1 MTLTNWAMF
10 ILGFPALLVGADLL
24 VKGASAIASRLG
36 VSSVVIGLTI
46 VAFGT
51 SAPELLISVQSSLEG
66 QGGMAIGNVVGSNIA
81 NILLIVGIAPLVKTF
96 VTKNTIKQKDLL
108 FFVVAML
115 VLVISLS
122 FPVYGLVAAI
132 IGLIVFAFIL
142 YNSWESDATDAQDED
157 IQNTNKPIIIYI
169 LYTIIGATGLAIGAD
184 WLVDNGQKIALML
197 HISPAVVGLIFFAV
211 GTSLPEVAT
220 SVYAVK
226 KNEFGLSLGNIIGSN
241 TFNGLLILPAAGLI
255 RPIHVDKLIQIR
267 DLPFVFIATLLLA
280 YFIYNGKA
288 ITRIGGFFFL
298 GIYAIWIAF
307 VALTAGSG
315 V

>member
-1 MTLTNWAMF
+1 MF

-142 YNSWESDATDAQDED
+142 YNSWESDAADAQDED